1 MLKISYQPVGQSI
14 GLSVSQS
21 TRTRILYKARHLYS
35 WSANRSVDQLAGQV
49 DLFSCEN
56 LDVFQ
61 LQILTGN
68 VNAMTIRD
76 IILPEPINARFIKIY
91 PLTWNSNICLRTEI
105 YGCASQG

>member
-1 MLKISYQPVGQSI
+1 MLKISNHPVGQLVSPQALVFYIQLVISTSGRPI
-14 GLSVSQS
+14 G
-21 TRTRILYKARHLYS
+21 
-35 WSANRSVDQLAGQV
+35 QLASQV
-49 DLFSCEN
+49 GLFSCEN

-68 VNAMTIRD
+68 VNAMTIRN